1 MERYI
6 KINGRHGARRA
17 FSTLLLAAST
27 LLCACS
33 SVEGGTYAVNKSEA
47 VQEGETEQTKIVTPD
62 MPSESEPSRNA
73 YASDVQT
80 VRIVAAGDS
89 MCHEAVAR
97 YAAACGGE
105 GAYDFTPIY
114 DDIADYIRLA
124 DASIVNFE
132 ASISESGDYDYFPKY
147 IVPPTAIDALT
158 DIGFDIIDLSNDHML
173 DGGVEGLLETE
184 RRVRSC
190 GALPLAE
197 YSDRSDLENVRIA
210 DIDGI
215 RVALVYFV
223 GKTNVSNSDG
233 SGIYVPYVNI
243 QDIET
248 QMKAAKQKADAVI
261 AVMHWGTDNALDPGD
276 SQRSLA
282 ALLADCGADAVIGYG
297 PHVLQSIETLER
309 PDGGTTLVA
318 YSLGNLMSGM
328 YYAKN
333 AVGGLLGFDLTVRST
348 DSGPSVSIDNISL
361 LPTVCHYNSSRS
373 AFRVMP
379 LADYTEELCNEHGGQ
394 KYGSFTLTEL
404 YGYVRRA
411 IPDEYLPDSI
421 LYK

>member
-33 SVEGGTYAVNKSEA
+33 SGEGGTYAVNKSEA

-318 YSLGNLMSGM
+318 YSLG
-328 YYAKN
+328 
-333 AVGGLLGFDLTVRST
+333 
-348 DSGPSVSIDNISL
+348 
-361 LPTVCHYNSSRS
+361 
-373 AFRVMP
+373 
-379 LADYTEELCNEHGGQ
+379 
-394 KYGSFTLTEL
+394 TL
-404 YGYVRRA
+404 
-411 IPDEYLPDSI
+411 
-421 LYK
+421 